1 MTPSVGEGQGGWRSR
16 CCQAFVRRVYRLV
29 VATTSLDPNPDL
41 PLTKDKQIGSQA
53 SEVMQIPCQPR
64 EALKHLGNQQ
74 GHDVT
79 WRNAWLAGQLW
90 SRDTARG
97 PGHMGGVG
105 WGSPLSSEPPP
116 ENQNTNRKCP
126 VRAKS
131 VSHVMGLFFHLQVRV
146 IEAKIQ
152 SQHYLAK
159 SGPAGVLAWFARAG
173 KLGSLTWL
181 TLLSG
186 KKLCKKEFPQRHLL

>member
-1 MTPSVGEGQGGWRSR
+1 MDTPQSPALE
-16 CCQAFVRRVYRLV
+16 FMRVTLGSGA
-29 VATTSLDPNPDL
+29 VA
-41 PLTKDKQIGSQA
+41 
-53 SEVMQIPCQPR
+53 
-64 EALKHLGNQQ
+64 
-74 GHDVT
+74 
-79 WRNAWLAGQLW
+79 
-90 SRDTARG
+90 
-97 PGHMGGVG
+97 GGVG
-105 WGSPLSSEPPP
+105 RGSPLSSEPPP

-159 SGPAGVLAWFARAG
+159 SGPSGVLAWFALAG
-173 KLGSLTWL
+173 KLGPLTPL

-186 KKLCKKEFPQRHLL
+186 KKLCKKAFPQRHRL

>member
-1 MTPSVGEGQGGWRSR
+1 MTPGVGEGQGGRRSQCR
-16 CCQAFVRRVYRLV
+16 QAFVRRVYRLV
-29 VATTSLDPNPDL
+29 VSTTSLDPSPDL

-79 WRNAWLAGQLW
+79 WRNVWLAGQPR
-90 SRDTARG
+90 SRDMAMRAGVTQR
-97 PGHMGGVG
+97 GGVG
-105 WGSPLSSEPPP
+105 RGSPLSTEPPP

-126 VRAKS
+126 VTAKS

-146 IEAKIQ
+146 TEAKIQ

-159 SGPAGVLAWFARAG
+159 SGPAGVLAWFAWAG
-173 KLGSLTWL
+173 KLGPL
-181 TLLSG
+181 
-186 KKLCKKEFPQRHLL
+186 EFHSFSF